1 MDPIDIRFFKM
12 AVGGD
17 RIRQETPTDITARC
31 PICGDSRISKNKARL
46 HLYEKNGVTLV
57 NCFNECS
64 VQNLTMDKF
73 LRNFYPSLH
82 SSYKDEKGSN
92 SLLTLKSLVQSQRE
106 QSNFLGLGDFDMDS
120 YQGDPNSTNSE
131 VVGTAPTAP
140 TAPTSEDNED
150 SELVLLGIGTSPPLL
165 FDLTSNFKKDDNK
178 VAQYCKSRGIDYNK
192 EWNWFIGKNI
202 CIDGKNFPIKDYVII
217 PLYCGNTMYGFYSR
231 SLYEHKFFMYMP
243 SNNVGFKVWNLY
255 NIDITKPVYVFEGI
269 FDALSAYQ
277 CGITNVIACLGATPP
292 KDLLQGV
299 DLVFCLDNDR
309 TGYLNSIKY
318 LKQGY
323 KALIYPDSIK
333 YKDTNDMLK
342 AGIDIKDLILNN
354 TGSGILAQVKIQR
367 KL

>member
-1 MDPIDIRFFKM
+1 MDSLDIRFFKM

-31 PICGDSRISKNKARL
+31 PVCGDSKHSRSKARL

-64 VQNLTMDKF
+64 VNNITMERF
-73 LRNFYPSLH
+73 LRDFYPALLP
-82 SSYKDEKGSN
+82 SYRDEKGSN
-92 SLLTLKSLVQSQRE
+92 TLASLK
-106 QSNFLGLGDFDMDS
+106 NFMKTDISKTMSEGLGDFNFDDF
-120 YQGDPNSTNSE
+120 YNKESE
-131 VVGTAPTAP
+131 ETK
-140 TAPTSEDNED
+140 EDKED
-150 SELVLLGIGTSPPLL
+150 KELELELLGVGKNPPIL
-165 FDLTSNFKKDDNK
+165 FDLTDNFIKNDSKISE
-178 VAQYCKSRGIDYNK
+178 YCKSRGITYNP
-192 EWNWFIGKNI
+192 EWKWLIGKDI
-202 CIDGKNFPIKDYVII
+202 VIDGKNFKINDYIII
-217 PLYCGNTMYGFYSR
+217 PLYYGSKMYGFYSR
-231 SLYEHKFFMYMP
+231 SMKEHRFQTYIPDK
-243 SNNVGFKVWNLY
+243 NTGFKVWNLH
-255 NIDITKPVYVFEGI
+255 NIDTTKPVYVFEGI

-292 KDLLQGV
+292 LDLLKGM

-342 AGIDIKDLILNN
+342 SGIDIKDLILNN
-354 TGSGILAQVKIQR
+354 IGSGILAQVKIQR

>member
-31 PICGDSRISKNKARL
+31 PICGDSRISKSKARL

-92 SLLTLKSLVQSQRE
+92 ALLTLKSLVQGQRE
-106 QSNFLGLGDFDMDS
+106 QSNFLGFVGLGDFDMDL
-120 YQGDPNSTNSE
+120 YQRDSNSKVVVTVPTNE
-131 VVGTAPTAP
+131 
-140 TAPTSEDNED
+140 ENK
-150 SELVLLGIGTSPPLL
+150 LVLTGIGANPPCL
-165 FDLTSNFKKDDNK
+165 FDLTSNFKKDDNRI
-178 VAQYCKSRGIDYNK
+178 AQYCKSRGIDYNK
-192 EWNWFIGKNI
+192 DWNWLIGKNI

-217 PLYCGNTMYGFYSR
+217 PLYCGNSMYGFYSR
-231 SLYEHKFFMYMP
+231 SLYEHKFFTYIP

-255 NIDITKPVYVFEGI
+255 NIDIEKPVYVFEGI

-292 KDLLQGV
+292 LDLLKGL

-318 LKQGY
+318 LKHGY
-323 KALIYPDSIK
+323 KALIYPDSVK
-333 YKDTNDMLK
+333 HKDTNDMLK

-354 TGSGILAQVKIQR
+354 IGSGILAQVKIQR